1 MTNLERS
8 DKSDKSDNKALKVVL
23 FVIVAFACI
32 AATLVGVLA
41 GWKAGT
47 ITLVLLMLPAATI
60 YRSSGIKTSS
70 KKN

>member
-1 MTNLERS
+1 MANHET
-8 DKSDKSDNKALKVVL
+8 SDNKTLRVVL

-32 AATLVGVLA
+32 AAAIVGAFA

-47 ITLVLLMLPAATI
+47 ISLVLLMLPAATI
-60 YRSSGIKTSS
+60 YRSSGMKSMK